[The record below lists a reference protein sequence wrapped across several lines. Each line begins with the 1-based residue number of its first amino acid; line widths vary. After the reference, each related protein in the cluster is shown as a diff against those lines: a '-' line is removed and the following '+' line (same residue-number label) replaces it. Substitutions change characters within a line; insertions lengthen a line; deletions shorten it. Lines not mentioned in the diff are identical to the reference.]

1 MTKEKNKNQYVQK
14 YRKEWELD
22 VNFKGW
28 LSEVPGD
35 SQAAHCKLCK
45 SNLKAHKKNL
55 NDHLNSTKH
64 KEAIKRDKTIVLNQ
78 KINTFIKPT
87 ILEER
92 KIVELR
98 IAAFIA
104 KNCSIRAVDELSVL
118 IKSLDKS
125 SKILNDIKLHRTKCT
140 SLVLNVIAPCMLQ
153 ELIDDIVT
161 KACDDAYI
169 KATKDLTDRQQKNL
183 VSQKFTN
190 DIYGI
195 KERFKLFLVTLGC
208 ELQKRVPK
216 NIDILKTMSLFSIQD
231 MNLTFPKDISG
242 IASTF
247 ENISGGTVDDI
258 NKLRNQ
264 MSVKTAEAILR
275 VKDNLPN
282 SALFTPT
289 KEMLKKFC
297 SSEMYNSEVDES
309 VINTL
314 SEL

>member
-64 KEAIKRDKTIVLNQ
+64 KEAIKRDKTIVHNQ
-78 KINTFIKPT
+78 KIDTFIKPT

-98 IAAFIA
+98 IAVFIA
-104 KNCSIRAVDELSVL
+104 KNCSIRAVVELSVL

-125 SKILNDIKLHRTKCT
+125 SKILNEIKLHRTKCT

-153 ELIDDIVT
+153 ELIEDIVEFGEAT
-161 KACDDAYI
+161 ALYDA
-169 KATKDLTDRQQKNL
+169 
-183 VSQKFTN
+183 FTN
-190 DIYGI
+190 NIKDSGLNLNNLIGI
-195 KERFKLFLVTLGC
+195 G
-208 ELQKRVPK
+208 
-216 NIDILKTMSLFSIQD
+216 
-231 MNLTFPKDISG
+231 
-242 IASTF
+242 
-247 ENISGGTVDDI
+247 VDGV
-258 NKLRNQ
+258 NAMVGAHN
-264 MSVKTAEAILR
+264 
-275 VKDNLPN
+275 
-282 SALFTPT
+282 
-289 KEMLKKFC
+289 
-297 SSEMYNSEVDES
+297 
-309 VINTL
+309 
-314 SEL
+314 